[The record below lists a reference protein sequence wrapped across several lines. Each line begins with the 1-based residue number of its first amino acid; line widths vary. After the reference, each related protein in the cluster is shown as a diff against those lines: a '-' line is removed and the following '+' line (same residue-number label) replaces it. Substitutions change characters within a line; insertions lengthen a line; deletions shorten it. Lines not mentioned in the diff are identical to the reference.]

1 MDTGPR
7 RHLPP
12 GLARSDHLM
21 CTLSCTPG
29 REKRGAGGLVTCTL
43 VYTAGGLPGA
53 GALSIWIGSHFMD
66 RRSSPG
72 QGSIYREW
80 ARADG

>member
-1 MDTGPR
+1 MDSGPR

-12 GLARSDHLM
+12 ARARSDHLI
-21 CTLSCTPG
+21 CTLSCTPE

-53 GALSIWIGSHFMD
+53 GALSSGLGSEAVD
-66 RRSSPG
+66 RRSPPG